1 MGDDMTDLSSE
12 AVLALWNG
20 VDAGRVEEYDIW
32 HTREHVP
39 ERLGVPGMLSARRYE
54 RIEGAL
60 PQFFTLYGLESLD
73 ALTSQAYR
81 RLLDNPTEW
90 SRRMRPAF
98 RGFMRLCCHRAASA
112 GGGLGGW
119 LLATVVSEAADFDST
134 AWRSWLMGLFD
145 DPAVVAAHMLRTDPG
160 IPEVPFNVGGDTL
173 GFPRAGAILIES
185 YSGMALAES
194 RQRIEASFTLL
205 GASDAARNTTL
216 YRLTYALERS
226 SATRCRPL
234 LRS

>member
-1 MGDDMTDLSSE
+1 MQPSVSASRLCQAMGDDMTDLSSE

-98 RGFMRLCCHRAASA
+98 RGFMR
-112 GGGLGGW
+112 
-119 LLATVVSEAADFDST
+119 
-134 AWRSWLMGLFD
+134 
-145 DPAVVAAHMLRTDPG
+145 
-160 IPEVPFNVGGDTL
+160 
-173 GFPRAGAILIES
+173 
-185 YSGMALAES
+185 
-194 RQRIEASFTLL
+194 
-205 GASDAARNTTL
+205 
-216 YRLTYALERS
+216 
-226 SATRCRPL
+226 
-234 LRS
+234 